1 MRWRRFPVRAAGVF
15 ACASVAAVLACE
27 DPTEV
32 TLVLTTDVPCSMLEG
47 TTITVGTAD
56 ALEDKDLVADTSA
69 CDPDASGLSSI
80 GTFVVVPSHGRSDA
94 FAVRVVSG
102 VGRQAHDCA
111 PGGQTP
117 DYTNCIVARRELTF
131 VPHTPLTL
139 PIVMRKDCENR
150 ACGAQQTCVDGEC
163 VSDMILTPNRCTGG
177 GACSESVLLDG
188 GAVAGSEA
196 STPLADATTDA
207 PIEDGLG
214 VDVSAADVSIV
225 DAPPLDGR
233 AVDGPTSDGSP
244 GDAARTDSGVTD
256 ATMTDAAV
264 ADAALADVVTTD
276 AGGADAPPQE
286 AGNFT
291 DAGVLGPCVAVGT
304 SSGVACGGST
314 CPSGDVCCVTQPSAG
329 SPTFAC
335 SAAASCNTS
344 ATGPTTYSALA
355 CRNVGDCTAGNVCCL
370 VPSQTVGTSYTTVC
384 RSSCQSFVQVQACQN
399 SCECPMPTTC
409 DVATS
414 PCNALSLGT
423 CGGTCI

>member
-1 MRWRRFPVRAAGVF
+1 MRWRWVPVRAAGGLAVT
-15 ACASVAAVLACE
+15 SVVAAIACE

-32 TLVLTTDVPCSMLEG
+32 TLVLTTDVPCSMLQG

-69 CDPDASGLSSI
+69 CDPGASGVNSI
-80 GTFVVVPSHGRSDA
+80 GTFVVVPSQGRSDA

-111 PGGQTP
+111 PGGQAP

-150 ACGAQQTCVDGEC
+150 ACAAQETCVDGEC
-163 VSDMILTPNRCTGG
+163 VSFVIRTPNRCAGG
-177 GACSESVLLDG
+177 GGCSESVLLDG
-188 GAVAGSEA
+188 GAVAGSDA
-196 STPLADATTDA
+196 SPPFDGPASDVPIADA
-207 PIEDGLG
+207 PG
-214 VDVSAADVSIV
+214 VDVPAV
-225 DAPPLDGR
+225 DAPVVDARLLDGL
-233 AVDGPTSDGSP
+233 AADGSMPDGPLV
-244 GDAARTDSGVTD
+244 DAARADSAATD
-256 ATMTDAAV
+256 ATMTDGAVVDAAV
-264 ADAALADVVTTD
+264 MDAAATD
-276 AGGADAPPQE
+276 AVAVDAPPQE
-286 AGNFT
+286 TGSPT
-291 DAGVLGPCVAVGT
+291 DAGVLGKCVGVGT
-304 SSGVACGGST
+304 STGVACGGST
-314 CPSGDVCCVTQPSAG
+314 CPSGDVCCVTQPSTG

-335 SAAASCNTS
+335 SALASCNTS

-355 CRNVGDCTAGNVCCL
+355 CRNIGDCAAGNVCCL

-384 RSSCQSFVQVQACQN
+384 RTSCQSFVSVQACQN
-399 SCECPMPTTC
+399 SCECPTLTC